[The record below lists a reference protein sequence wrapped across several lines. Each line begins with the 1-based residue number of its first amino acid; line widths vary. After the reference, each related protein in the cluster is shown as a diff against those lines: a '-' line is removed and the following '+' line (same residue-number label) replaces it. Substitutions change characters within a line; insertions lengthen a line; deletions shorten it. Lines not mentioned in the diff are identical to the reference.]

1 MPDNIIDNSVVE
13 RYAGLEGRDLI
24 KSILRDYPGKT
35 ALVSSF
41 GAESAVLLHMISE
54 VDPDLPV
61 IFLDTGKL
69 FQETLDYRDK
79 LIVELR
85 LTNVRSVKPEAF
97 DILAHDATG
106 LLHQSSTDACC
117 HIRKTVP
124 LEKALAEFDVVISG
138 RKRFHGAARADL
150 DYVSIADDRLK
161 VEPLAG
167 FSALDIQSYMNSHH
181 LPSHPLKL
189 RGYRSIGCEPCTS
202 LGGTDDDPRAGRW
215 AGTDKTEC
223 GIHFTANG
231 QIIRTVQRQAVNA

>member
-1 MPDNIIDNSVVE
+1 MPDNLIDNSVVE

-79 LIVELR
+79 LIVELG

-97 DILAHDATG
+97 DILAHDAYG
-106 LLHQSSTDACC
+106 PFAPEQYRCLLPHPQDHTA
-117 HIRKTVP
+117 RK
-124 LEKALAEFDVVISG
+124 S
-138 RKRFHGAARADL
+138 
-150 DYVSIADDRLK
+150 
-161 VEPLAG
+161 AG
-167 FSALDIQSYMNSHH
+167 
-181 LPSHPLKL
+181 
-189 RGYRSIGCEPCTS
+189 
-202 LGGTDDDPRAGRW
+202 
-215 AGTDKTEC
+215 
-223 GIHFTANG
+223 GI
-231 QIIRTVQRQAVNA
+231 